1 MKKKI
6 LVMGLPGAG
15 KTTLARK
22 LKDLLDAKWLNADQ
36 IRKKFNDWDFSPEG
50 RIRQAKR
57 MSDLADEYIKEGYY
71 VIADFICPTKEARE
85 IFNPQF
91 IIWLDTINKG
101 RFDDTNEMFVKPD
114 KYDLKVSTKNAEKW
128 AKEAHNMLIN
138 ITE

>member
-22 LKDLLDAKWLNADQ
+22 LKDLLDAKWLNADE

-57 MSDLADEYIKEGYY
+57 MCYLADEYVKEGYY
-71 VIADFICPTKEARE
+71 VIADFVCPTKEARE

-101 RFDDTNEMFVKPD
+101 RFDDTNKVFVKPD
-114 KYDLKVSTKNAEKW
+114 KYDLKVTTKDAEKW
-128 AKEAHNMLIN
+128 AKEAHKMLIN